1 MRLELKELYENGS
14 GNTVF
19 DANVGFRRHGG
30 IRFASKPSLQKL
42 LLAVKLE
49 DRLVADHLVMT
60 VGKEIPAVPLVYSRI
75 MPGNKIKFLGSIFK
89 YTRRVDGSIDYGIK
103 MLQLLESKQKDQTTT
118 KPALSNLKK
127 AWLSH
132 EISSKQYLQSLSRGR
147 R

>member
-42 LLAVKLE
+42 LLNVELNN
-49 DRLVADHLVMT
+49 RMVADHLVMT

-75 MPGNKIKFLGSIFK
+75 MPGNKIKFMGAIFK
-89 YTRRVDGSIDYGIK
+89 YARRVDGSTDYGIK
-103 MLQLLESKQKDQTTT
+103 MLQLLESKQKDQFTN
-118 KPALSNLKK
+118 KPDLCELKK
-127 AWLSH
+127 AWLSY